1 MTYKDLI
8 DLIDLIDLPI
18 ASLILEA
25 IVLTLLLITIFQSTY
40 YTIPRQSK
48 DELKQDFKVK
58 IQRTLMDVSEIE
70 AETIADAMIEVLDQI
85 V

>member
-1 MTYKDLI
+1 MTSI
-8 DLIDLIDLPI
+8 DLPTALTSIDLPI